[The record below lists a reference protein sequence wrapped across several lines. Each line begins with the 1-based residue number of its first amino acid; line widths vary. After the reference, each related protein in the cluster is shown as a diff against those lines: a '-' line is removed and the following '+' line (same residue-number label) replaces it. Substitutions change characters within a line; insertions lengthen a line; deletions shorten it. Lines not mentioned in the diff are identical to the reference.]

1 MSLLNIQEEDRDKI
15 LSLIKLSLRE
25 EVFPDW
31 EFPILIGEEKNF
43 WEEFLKN
50 PKWINWKDK
59 DFEIFV
65 NNIIN
70 NLLWYPHW
78 LDNTK
83 MKSLSGL
90 SYKELWDFFRKIR
103 WENINNYFDWMN

>member
-1 MSLLNIQEEDRDKI
+1 MAILNIQEEDKDRI

-31 EFPILIGEEKNF
+31 EFSTLIGERKNF
-43 WEEFLKN
+43 WEDLLKD
-50 PKWINWKDK
+50 PKWINWD
-59 DFEIFV
+59 DENFQFFV

-78 LDNTK
+78 LDDTK
-83 MKSLSGL
+83 IKDFSGL
-90 SYKELWDFFRKIR
+90 NYKELWNLFEK
-103 WENINNYFDWMN
+103 FDEEM